1 MENEMK
7 LRICEKIAEYEKMG
21 LVKHEFAEGNDF
33 KTYDDILYA
42 LYDLF
47 KCYERDITLE
57 RRKPFVTDEYEN
69 LVKKLTETENK
80 IPDFYVKGGIFS
92 FVHCREKWYRKN
104 KHC

>member
-47 KCYERDITLE
+47 KG
-57 RRKPFVTDEYEN
+57 FV
-69 LVKKLTETENK
+69 K
-80 IPDFYVKGGIFS
+80 
-92 FVHCREKWYRKN
+92 
-104 KHC
+104 